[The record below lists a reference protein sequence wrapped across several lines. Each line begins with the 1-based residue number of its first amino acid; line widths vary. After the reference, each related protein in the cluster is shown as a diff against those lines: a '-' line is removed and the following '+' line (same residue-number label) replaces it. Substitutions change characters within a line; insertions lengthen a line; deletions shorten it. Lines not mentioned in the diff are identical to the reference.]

1 MRIIII
7 AVLLSLSVP
16 GWAAFRTGN
25 TLMELVPGYKS
36 VSGKG
41 AAGATDYMS
50 ATDLRSYIAGVH
62 DGLEGFNLF
71 CSPNK
76 TNTRQITYIV
86 ILYLESH
93 PEEWSLPANEII
105 TTALIEAFPCSQEK
119 PGIKEDGG
127 N

>member
-16 GWAAFRTGN
+16 SWAAFRTGN
-25 TLMELVPGYKS
+25 TLMELVPGYKK

-71 CSPNK
+71 CSSDN
-76 TNTRQITYIV
+76 TNTRQITHIV
-86 ILYLESH
+86 ILYLENN
-93 PEEWSLPANEII
+93 PEQWSMPANEII

-119 PGIKEDGG
+119 PVIKGLSG

>member
-7 AVLLSLSVP
+7 GVLLSLSIP

-25 TLMELVPGYKS
+25 TLMELVPGYNRAT
-36 VSGKG
+36 GKG

-71 CSPNK
+71 CSPDN
-76 TNTRQITYIV
+76 TSTRQITHIA
-86 ILYLESH
+86 ILYLENH
-93 PEEWSLPANEII
+93 PEQWSLPANEII
-105 TTALIEAFPCSQEK
+105 TAAMIEAFPCSQ
-119 PGIKEDGG
+119 
-127 N
+127 